1 MVRWAYGA
9 AESPQT
15 SQPVISVSARKII
28 PLDSPGGR
36 KSARLTAGRRRKSG
50 PVAARPPPA
59 VSPENPD
66 SARWY
71 AEEVQPHAAE
81 LRAWLRGRF
90 PALTDPDN
98 LAQEA
103 LARVWQ
109 AHESGAVQS
118 PRALLF
124 ATGRNLALD
133 EMRRRQIVTFEPVTE
148 MADLPVYADVPT
160 AADAAAHHQ
169 ELEILT
175 KALQSQPDRCRQVLT
190 LRKIYGLPQKEIAAR
205 LGIAEH
211 TVEAQI
217 AAGMRKCAVFLARF
231 GLP

>member
-1 MVRWAYGA
+1 
-9 AESPQT
+9 
-15 SQPVISVSARKII
+15 
-28 PLDSPGGR
+28 L
-36 KSARLTAGRRRKSG
+36 
-50 PVAARPPPA
+50 
-59 VSPENPD
+59 
-66 SARWY
+66 
-71 AEEVQPHAAE
+71 QPHATE

-98 LAQEA
+98 TAQEA

-109 AHESGAVQS
+109 AHEGGAVSS

-124 ATGRNLALD
+124 TTGRNLALD
-133 EMRRRQIVTFEPVTE
+133 ELRRRQIVTFESVTE
-148 MADLPVYADVPT
+148 IADLPVYEDVAT
-160 AADAAAHHQ
+160 AAEAAAHHQ

-175 KALQSQPDRCRQVLT
+175 KAIQSLPDRCRQVLT
-190 LRKIYGLPQKEIAAR
+190 LRKIYGLSQKEIAAR

-217 AAGMRKCAVFLARF
+217 ATGMRKCAEFLARF